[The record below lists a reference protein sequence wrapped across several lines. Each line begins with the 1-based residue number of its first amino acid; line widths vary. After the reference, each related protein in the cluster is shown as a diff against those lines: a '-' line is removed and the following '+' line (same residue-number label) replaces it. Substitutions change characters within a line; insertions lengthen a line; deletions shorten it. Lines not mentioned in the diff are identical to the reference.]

1 MTLPQVPEDIHLYN
15 IQLHFECIKHHMWPF
30 NDNILASLNEFKFD
44 DMALILKCHKM
55 FVIFCLFTL
64 RIYTGNTDIHT
75 C

>member
-1 MTLPQVPEDIHLYN
+1 
-15 IQLHFECIKHHMWPF
+15 MWPF